1 VLFVSFSEE
10 CKNKEVNMNKSTDL
24 KYSKISEH
32 AKICRHSWLIK
43 QRGEISITAKS
54 EGEMYYKMVNY
65 GM

>member
-1 VLFVSFSEE
+1 
-10 CKNKEVNMNKSTDL
+10 MNKSTDL